1 MADPLKF
8 FGLGAG
14 GPAPTVAYGED
25 IQGIILLLNNLF
37 KVAIYGSMVFA
48 LINFLI
54 SGIQYLGSAGSP
66 ELVKAASGR
75 IWISLLGLVVAGGS
89 LVLAGLLGLIFFGN
103 PLAIINPTIYGP

>member
-1 MADPLKF
+1 MGEPQS
-8 FGLGAG
+8 
-14 GPAPTVAYGED
+14 VIAYGQNATD
-25 IQGIILLLNNLF
+25 FILLFNNLL

-75 IWISLLGLVVAGGS
+75 IWISLLGLIVAGGS